1 MLGSENYVSLSIILS
16 IFFPNQKSYVTRN
29 IWNVSQKKR
38 SNHVT
43 LYIYIYIYIYIYV
56 YIYTYIHISVSIYI
70 YIYIYIN
77 VFIPQL
83 YAKKFCIKDRHQSW
97 SSVILLTEF
106 SWCFVLKEIKGPCP
120 RCQAFHVEIL
130 TKMEIWTQAAFIGF
144 DLQGLLLVSKDTV
157 TSQLLE
163 VSLLIAITFPR
174 SAFTIIYTIVEYSWP
189 IS

>member
-16 IFFPNQKSYVTRN
+16 IFFPNQKSYVTWK
-29 IWNVSQKKR
+29 IWNISQKKR

-43 LYIYIYIYIYIYV
+43 Q
-56 YIYTYIHISVSIYI
+56 

-77 VFIPQL
+77 IYIYIYKCIHPPL
-83 YAKKFCIKDRHQSW
+83 YANKFCIKDRHQSW

-106 SWCFVLKEIKGPCP
+106 SWCFVLKERKGPGP
-120 RCQAFHVEIL
+120 QYQAFHVEIL

-157 TSQLLE
+157 ISQLLD
-163 VSLLIAITFPR
+163 VSL
-174 SAFTIIYTIVEYSWP
+174 P
-189 IS
+189 IDQTN

>member
-1 MLGSENYVSLSIILS
+1 MLAAMTHPSRVLNLDMKAKLCM
-16 IFFPNQKSYVTRN
+16 PKS
-29 IWNVSQKKR
+29 
-38 SNHVT
+38 
-43 LYIYIYIYIYIYV
+43 YIYIYIYIYM
-56 YIYTYIHISVSIYI
+56 YIYTHTYIYMCVCIYMYMYI

-189 IS
+189 ISWSKSILI

>member
-1 MLGSENYVSLSIILS
+1 MFAGRRELRFTFHYIKHIFSESKVLCYPKHLKYR
-16 IFFPNQKSYVTRN
+16 PEE
-29 IWNVSQKKR
+29 KKQSR
-38 SNHVT
+38 DAR
-43 LYIYIYIYIYIYV
+43 
-56 YIYTYIHISVSIYI
+56 YI

-106 SWCFVLKEIKGPCP
+106 SWCFVLKERKGPCP
-120 RCQAFHVEIL
+120 RYQAFHVEIL

-157 TSQLLE
+157 ISQLLD
-163 VSLLIAITFPR
+163 VSL
-174 SAFTIIYTIVEYSWP
+174 P
-189 IS
+189 IDQTN

>member
-1 MLGSENYVSLSIILS
+1 MFAGRRELRFTFHYIKHIFSESKVLCYPKHLKYK
-16 IFFPNQKSYVTRN
+16 PE
-29 IWNVSQKKR
+29 QKKQSR
-38 SNHVT
+38 DA
-43 LYIYIYIYIYIYV
+43 
-56 YIYTYIHISVSIYI
+56 IYI

-106 SWCFVLKEIKGPCP
+106 SWCFVLKERKGPCP
-120 RCQAFHVEIL
+120 RYQAFHVEIL

-157 TSQLLE
+157 ISQLLD
-163 VSLLIAITFPR
+163 VSL
-174 SAFTIIYTIVEYSWP
+174 P
-189 IS
+189 IDQTN

>member
-1 MLGSENYVSLSIILS
+1 MLGGENYVSLSIILS

-29 IWNVSQKKR
+29 IWNISQKKR

-43 LYIYIYIYIYIYV
+43 QY
-56 YIYTYIHISVSIYI
+56 IYI

-77 VFIPQL
+77 VFITQL
-83 YAKKFCIKDRHQSW
+83 YAKKFCIKDRHQSR

-106 SWCFVLKEIKGPCP
+106 SWCFVLKERKGPCP
-120 RCQAFHVEIL
+120 RYQAFHVEIL

-157 TSQLLE
+157 TSQLLD
-163 VSLLIAITFPR
+163 VSL
-174 SAFTIIYTIVEYSWP
+174 P
-189 IS
+189 IDQTN

>member
-1 MLGSENYVSLSIILS
+1 MFAGRRELRFTFHYIKHIFSESKVLCYPKHLKCK
-16 IFFPNQKSYVTRN
+16 PEE
-29 IWNVSQKKR
+29 KKQSR
-38 SNHVT
+38 DA
-43 LYIYIYIYIYIYV
+43 IYIYIYIYIYTHT
-56 YIYTYIHISVSIYI
+56 YIYMCIYIHI